1 MEQPFRIEKRKCFR
15 VVGYKMTTTNKKK
28 QGTKDIPA
36 MWETFKAGDQ
46 HEQLMSFMNREP
58 YGIFGINAYNTNEA
72 DAKEFDYYIAVSSDL
87 EPESTMSAYLVQEAT
102 WAVFPCTM
110 ETMGKTEA
118 MAIMKWLPKSKY
130 KPLNKGYITGKMKS
144 GAPDIEYYGKDGEI
158 EVWIAVKE
166 K

>member
-1 MEQPFRIEKRKCFR
+1 MEQPFRIEKRECFR
-15 VVGYKMTTTNKKK
+15 VIGYKITTTNKKK

-36 MWETFKAGDQ
+36 MWIKFKEGQ
-46 HEQLMSFMNREP
+46 QQEKLMSLMNKEP
-58 YGIFGINAYNTNEA
+58 YGILGINAYNTNET
-72 DAKEFDYYIAVSSDL
+72 DAREFDYYIAVSTDL
-87 EPESTMSAYLVQEAT
+87 AGEDTMSSYIVPQAT
-102 WAVFPCTM
+102 WAVFPCTI

-130 KPLNKGYITGKMKS
+130 KPLNKGYLTGKMKS
-144 GAPDIEYYGKDGEI
+144 GAPDIEYYGKDGEM